1 MPELVFKGK
10 EYVYNHHLSVPYR
23 PLLVDAV
30 KGIGP
35 GDLASNLIIHGDNL
49 HALKSLLPRY
59 ANAVDLVF
67 IDPPYNTGN
76 EGWCYSDGV
85 NSPIMKEWLSTNP
98 VDGEDMLRHDKW
110 LCMMWPRLVL
120 LRELLSERGS
130 IWITLDDNEVHHAR
144 DILDE
149 IFGADNF
156 VATCVWQK
164 NFSPKNTAQFFS
176 EDHDYILIYAKDK
189 KLWRPNLLE
198 RTQEMDDRFTNTD
211 NDPRGPWTSGDLSAR
226 NYYSEGTYS
235 ITCPS
240 GRVIEGPPPGTYWR
254 VKKEKFLQM
263 GKEGRIWWGEDG
275 GNQPRL
281 KRYLTDVKQGR
292 TPQTLWFYDE
302 VGHTQDAKKT
312 LLEMGVLKDQ
322 ESTITPKPVAL
333 IERILELASEP
344 DSLILDSFAG
354 SGTTAHAVLK
364 ANAKDNGHR
373 KFILI
378 EGEPYADKLTAER
391 VRRAIKGYAWV
402 GTQRETLLEEKIN
415 FTQFKKANEWLAKI
429 EAIKVKEGFAD
440 ESPQMELGGW
450 AAGRSAEVKEESAQR
465 SGDTQQNPLAPN
477 RPADHTQQRA
487 SEMSPGLP
495 AGSTDTS
502 SSTHTAQPTAKQ
514 KRFHKLNVELKD
526 GILKVEGEKRISERV
541 EGLGGEFTYCT
552 LGEPLDI
559 EKLLSGESL
568 PSFDALGAWLFHTA
582 TGGTLLPA
590 PKDAPPFYLGEA
602 QDAHVWLIY
611 QPDLLF
617 LKSPEAALTLSR
629 VKAFA
634 DWGKLHDKSGSSAY
648 AASANS
654 SINDSKQ
661 TLPTKRHLVFAPAK
675 YLSNKQLLEYGVD
688 YCPLPFALYREG

>member
-1 MPELVFKGK
+1 MPEIVFKGK

-23 PLLVDAV
+23 PLVAHHA

-35 GDLASNLIIHGDNL
+35 EDLASNLVIHGDNL
-49 HALKSLLPRY
+49 HALKALLPRY
-59 ANAVDLVF
+59 AGKVDLVF

-98 VDGEDMLRHDKW
+98 VDTEDMLRHDKW

-120 LRELLSERGS
+120 LRELMADTGS

-144 DILDE
+144 AVLDE
-149 IFGADNF
+149 LFGADDF
-156 VATCVWQK
+156 VATCIWQK

-176 EDHDYILIYAKDK
+176 EDHDYVLVYAKDK
-189 KLWRPNLLE
+189 QQWRPNLLE
-198 RTQEMDDRFTNTD
+198 RTVEMDDRFTNTD

-226 NYYSEGTYS
+226 NYYSEGTYP

-240 GRVIEGPPPGTYWR
+240 GRVIDGPPPGTYWR
-254 VKKEKFLQM
+254 VKESKFKEWNV
-263 GKEGRIWWGEDG
+263 EGRIWWGEDG

-333 IERILELASEP
+333 LERILELASDD

-364 ANAKDNGHR
+364 ANAKDGGRR
-373 KFILI
+373 KFILV
-378 EGEPYADKLTAER
+378 EGEDYADKLTAER
-391 VRRAIKGYAWV
+391 VRRAIGGYAWV

-415 FTQFKKANEWLAKI
+415 FTQFKKADQWLAKI
-429 EAIKVKEGFAD
+429 EAIKAKEGFTGA
-440 ESPQMELGGW
+440 SPQMELGGL
-450 AAGRSAEVKEESAQR
+450 GPEGSAQVKEEPAGDSRRA
-465 SGDTQQNPLAPN
+465 GDTEQSPLA
-477 RPADHTQQRA
+477 Q
-487 SEMSPGLP
+487 GLP
-495 AGSTDTS
+495 AGDTEQNRLPPALPAGQS
-502 SSTHTAQPTAKQ
+502 EASALDTGRSAGHVKASRPEPKK
-514 KRFHKLNVELKD
+514 KRFDKINVELKD
-526 GILKVEGEKRISERV
+526 GVLKVEGEKRISQRV
-541 EGLGGEFTYCT
+541 DGLGGEFTYCT
-552 LGEPLDI
+552 LGEPLNV
-559 EKLLSGESL
+559 EKLLSGAHL
-568 PSFDALGAWLFHTA
+568 PAFDALGAWLFYTA

-590 PKDAPPFYLGEA
+590 PKDAPPWYLGEA
-602 QDAHVWLIY
+602 TDAHVWLVY
-611 QPDLLF
+611 APELGF
-617 LKSPEAALTLSR
+617 LKSPDAALTLSR
-629 VKAFA
+629 AQGFA
-634 DWGKLHDKSGSSAY
+634 DWGRAR
-648 AASANS
+648 AAAQGA
-654 SINDSKQ
+654 DAPA
-661 TLPTKRHLVFAPAK
+661 PTRHLVFAPAK
-675 YLSNKQLLEYGVD
+675 YLSNKQLLELGVD

>member
-1 MPELVFKGK
+1 MPEIVFKGK
-10 EYVYNHHLSVPYR
+10 EYVYNHHLTVPYR
-23 PLLVDAV
+23 PLIVDKE

-35 GDLASNLIIHGDNL
+35 ADLASNLVIHGDNL

-59 ANAVDLVF
+59 AGQVDLVF

-76 EGWCYSDGV
+76 EGWCYNDKV

-120 LRELLSERGS
+120 LRELLSETGS

-176 EDHDYILIYAKDK
+176 EDHDYLLVYAKDK
-189 KLWRPNLLE
+189 QKWRPNLLE
-198 RTQEMDDRFTNTD
+198 RTQEMDDRFTNPD
-211 NDPRGPWTSGDLSAR
+211 NDSRGPWTSGDLSAR
-226 NYYSEGTYS
+226 NFYSEGTYE

-240 GRVIEGPPPGTYWR
+240 GRVINGPPPGTYWR

-263 GKEGRIWWGEDG
+263 DKEGRIWWGEDG
-275 GNQPRL
+275 SNQPRL

-333 IERILELASEP
+333 LERILELASEP
-344 DSLILDSFAG
+344 DSIVLDSFAG

-364 ANAKDNGHR
+364 ANSKDNGNR

-378 EGEPYADKLTAER
+378 EGEDYADKLTAER
-391 VRRAIKGYAWV
+391 VRRAIRGYAWV
-402 GTQRETLLEEKIN
+402 GTQREPLLEEKIN
-415 FTQFKKANEWLAKI
+415 FTQFKKADEWLKKV
-429 EAIKVKEGFAD
+429 EAIKAREGFGK
-440 ESPQMELGGW
+440 ESVQMELGD
-450 AAGRSAEVKEESAQR
+450 SPHP
-465 SGDTQQNPLAPN
+465 NP
-477 RPADHTQQRA
+477 
-487 SEMSPGLP
+487 LP
-495 AGSTDTS
+495 AGEGMK
-502 SSTHTAQPTAKQ
+502 ARGGGAKTK
-514 KRFHKLNVELKD
+514 KRFDKINVELKD
-526 GILKVEGEKRISERV
+526 GVLRVEGEKRISEMA

-559 EKLLSGESL
+559 EKLLAGESL
-568 PSFDALGAWLFHTA
+568 PAFEALGAWLFHTA
-582 TGGTLLPA
+582 TGGTLLPK
-590 PKDAPPFYLGEA
+590 PKDAPQWYLGEA
-602 QDAHVWLIY
+602 KDAHVWLVY
-611 QPDLLF
+611 QPDLMF

-629 VKAFA
+629 ARGFA
-634 DWGKLHDKSGSSAY
+634 AWGHARNEGQGDG
-648 AASANS
+648 
-654 SINDSKQ
+654 
-661 TLPTKRHLVFAPAK
+661 KRHLVFAPAK
-675 YLSNKQLLEYGVD
+675 YLSNRQLLEHGMD
-688 YCPLPFALYREG
+688 FAPLPFALYREG

>member
-1 MPELVFKGK
+1 MPEIVFKGK
-10 EYVYNHHLSVPYR
+10 EYVYNHHLTVPYR
-23 PLLVDAV
+23 PLLVDAT

-35 GDLASNLIIHGDNL
+35 VDLGSNLIIHGDNL

-59 ANAVDLVF
+59 AGQVDLVF

-144 DILDE
+144 DILNE

-156 VATCVWQK
+156 VATCIWQK
-164 NFSPKNTAQFFS
+164 NYSPKGTAQFFS
-176 EDHDYILIYAKDK
+176 EDHDYVLVYAKDK
-189 KLWRPNLLE
+189 QQWRPNLLE
-198 RTQEMDDRFTNTD
+198 RTAEMDSRYD
-211 NDPRGPWTSGDLSAR
+211 NPDKDPRGPWKASDLSAR
-226 NYYSEGTYS
+226 NHYSEGTYS

-240 GRVIEGPPPGTYWR
+240 GRVIDGPPPGNYWR
-254 VKKEKFLQM
+254 VKETKFKEM
-263 GKEGRIWWGEDG
+263 DAEGRIWWGEDG
-275 GNQPRL
+275 GNVPAI
-281 KRYLTDVKQGR
+281 KRYLSEVKQGR

-302 VGHTQDAKKT
+302 VGHTQDAKRT

-333 IERILELASEP
+333 IERILELASES

-364 ANAKDNGHR
+364 ANAKDGGRR

-378 EGEPYADKLTAER
+378 EGEDYADKLTAER
-391 VRRAIKGYAWV
+391 VRRAIQGYAWV

-415 FTQFKKANEWLAKI
+415 FTQFKKAADWLARV
-429 EAIKVKEGFAD
+429 EAIKVKEGFGA
-440 ESPQMELGGW
+440 
-450 AAGRSAEVKEESAQR
+450 EESAQME
-465 SGDTQQNPLAPN
+465 LAPVRPELVEGCASTGSARTGSDTARTGSDTARTESDTARTEN
-477 RPADHTQQRA
+477 RA
-487 SEMSPGLP
+487 
-495 AGSTDTS
+495 
-502 SSTHTAQPTAKQ
+502 AQTVK
-514 KRFHKLNVELKD
+514 KRFNKLNVELKD
-526 GILKVEGEKRISERV
+526 GILKVEGEKRISEMA

-568 PSFDALGAWLFHTA
+568 PAFDALGAWLFHTA

-590 PKDAPPFYLGEA
+590 PKDVPEWYLGEA
-602 QDAHVWLIY
+602 KDAHVWLVY
-611 QPDLLF
+611 APELLF

-629 VKAFA
+629 AKGFA
-634 DWGKLHDKSGSSAY
+634 EWGRARNSGQG
-648 AASANS
+648 
-654 SINDSKQ
+654 DG
-661 TLPTKRHLVFAPAK
+661 KRHLVFAPAK
-675 YLSNKQLLEYGVD
+675 YMSNKQLLELGVD
-688 YCPLPFALYREG
+688 YAPLPFALYREG

>member
-1 MPELVFKGK
+1 MPEIVFKGK
-10 EYVYNHHLSVPYR
+10 EYVYNHHLTVPYR
-23 PLLVDAV
+23 PLLVDAA

-35 GDLASNLIIHGDNL
+35 ADLGSNLVIHGDNL

-59 ANAVDLVF
+59 AGQVDLVF

-156 VATCVWQK
+156 VATCIWQK
-164 NFSPKNTAQFFS
+164 NYAPKGSAQFFS

-189 KLWRPNLLE
+189 QLWRPNLLE
-198 RTQEMDDRFTNTD
+198 RTEQMDAVYKNPDA
-211 NDPRGPWTSGDLSAR
+211 DPRGLWRPNNLAAR
-226 NYYSEGTYS
+226 NFYSKGTYA
-235 ITCPS
+235 ITCPN
-240 GRVIEGPPPGTYWR
+240 GRVINGPPTGSYWR
-254 VKKEKFLQM
+254 VSEEKFREM
-263 GKEGRIWWGEDG
+263 DADGRIWWGEDG
-275 GNQPRL
+275 GNIPAP
-281 KRYLTDVKQGR
+281 KIFLTEVKQGR

-333 IERILELASEP
+333 IERILELASES

-364 ANAKDNGHR
+364 ANAKDGGRR
-373 KFILI
+373 KFILV
-378 EGEPYADKLTAER
+378 EGEDYADKLTAER

-415 FTQFKKANEWLAKI
+415 FTQFKKADQWLAKI
-429 EAIKVKEGFAD
+429 EAIRVKEGFSE
-440 ESPQMELGGW
+440 ESAQMELGGW
-450 AAGRSAEVKEESAQR
+450 AAAGSAKVKEEPAPR
-465 SGDTQQNPLAPN
+465 AGDTHQNPLP
-477 RPADHTQQRA
+477 P
-487 SEMSPGLP
+487 SLP
-495 AGSTDTS
+495 AGSPTS
-502 SSTHTAQPTAKQ
+502 VPAGLANTAQAQAKK
-514 KRFHKLNVELKD
+514 KRFDKLNVELKD
-526 GILKVEGEKRISERV
+526 GMLKVEGEKRISQMV

-552 LGEPLDI
+552 LGAPLDI

-568 PSFDALGAWLFHTA
+568 PAFDALGAWLFHTA

-590 PKDAPPFYLGEA
+590 PKDAPPWYLGEA
-602 QDAHVWLIY
+602 KDAHVWLVY
-611 QPDLLF
+611 QPDLMF

-629 VKAFA
+629 AKSFA
-634 DWGKLHDKSGSSAY
+634 DWGHARNGGQGDG
-648 AASANS
+648 
-654 SINDSKQ
+654 
-661 TLPTKRHLVFAPAK
+661 KRHLVFASAK
-675 YLSNKQLLEYGVD
+675 YMSNKQLLEHGVD
-688 YCPLPFALYREG
+688 YAPLPFALYREG